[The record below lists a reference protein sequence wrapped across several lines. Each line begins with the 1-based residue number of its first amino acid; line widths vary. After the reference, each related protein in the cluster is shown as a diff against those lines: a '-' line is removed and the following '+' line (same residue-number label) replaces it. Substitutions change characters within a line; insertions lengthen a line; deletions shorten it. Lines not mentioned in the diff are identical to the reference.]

1 MENYQVWFLR
11 RDGELIGSF
20 PDALLAQHIVLG
32 RVRETD
38 EVSVDAHYWVKPEDV
53 EALQQVVDNL
63 IGVGTGDSADNPEWR
78 ADRLKAAMRWLDE
91 RKAPDRRSVEDEA
104 AAARWAAM
112 RGSKERRLT
121 PEAPEILEYR
131 KNRAVIE
138 ASLRRPRRNYTPYIL
153 VTMIIVIGIVIYASL
168 SSPVK
173 PYHIDWARLLEER

>member
-32 RVRETD
+32 RVRESD
-38 EVSVDAHYWVKPEDV
+38 EVSVDAHYWVKPEEV
-53 EALQQVVDNL
+53 QALQQVVNNL
-63 IGVGTGDSADNPEWR
+63 IGVGTGENADNPEWR

-91 RKAPDRRSVEDEA
+91 RKAPDRRSEEDEA

-112 RGSKERRLT
+112 RGSKERRMT
-121 PEAPEILEYR
+121 AESPEILEYR

-138 ASLRRPRRNYTPYIL
+138 ASLRRPRRNYTPAILAVIL
-153 VTMIIVIGIVIYASL
+153 VALGIVIYASM
-168 SSPVK
+168 SGTVISPF
-173 PYHIDWARLLEER
+173 HIDWDALRRK